1 MIVGDAYQR
10 RGIGTR
16 LLRRLLKPS
25 ERLACREIVATVVAG
40 NAPMLHIFDA
50 SGPDWVRDLEQGVLT
65 LRAPLPGPGQPSP
78 RRITAASSPETC
90 SRPGTHSPTRSPC
103 VAQ

>member
-50 SGPDWVRDLEQGVLT
+50 SGPDWVR
-65 LRAPLPGPGQPSP
+65 P
-78 RRITAASSPETC
+78 
-90 SRPGTHSPTRSPC
+90 PGTGGAHTAGAVARAGPAVSPADHRGQLP
-103 VAQ
+103 